1 MNLLLDESI
10 DKKMFDSSV
19 YELTEREE
27 ALKSDSIVNKFD
39 RHIFESLIE
48 KVIVGSIDDDGNIDP
63 YKLTFIY
70 KTGLSNKIDGEKH
83 RVDKRRKQ
91 SVVLPSNDANDDST
105 LLSNTSDDA
114 CGDGDKIR
122 SSRLISKYIK
132 LV

>member
-1 MNLLLDESI
+1 
-10 DKKMFDSSV
+10 
-19 YELTEREE
+19 
-27 ALKSDSIVNKFD
+27 
-39 RHIFESLIE
+39 
-48 KVIVGSIDDDGNIDP
+48 VIVGSIDDDGNIDP

-114 CGDGDKIR
+114 CGDCCEAETVEIT
-122 SSRLISKYIK
+122 
-132 LV
+132 